1 MIDFVIFML
10 KCFTLSAATCSGV
23 IPNLSAAL
31 TKAELSIKT
40 STQLLDL
47 KKVLSASDN
56 IATATSV
63 KPKQHLRE
71 DWSQAISFS
80 PILALSFLQH

>member
-1 MIDFVIFML
+1 MIDFGMFIV

-63 KPKQHLRE
+63 KPKLTTANATFKGRLE
-71 DWSQAISFS
+71 SS
-80 PILALSFLQH
+80 